1 MWWRRAA
8 AGPQLEGLPRARP
21 GGAAWPP
28 LVIKGRR
35 AQAPGGVLVGMGRGD
50 GKPLS
55 AGLFGSS
62 QPPYT
67 LPSRARSAQA
77 GRAREAEV
85 AGPGRL
91 AGWDRS
97 WHRAPTF
104 PSAGAGAAL
113 QVSGLLWG
121 AHKSSARVRGARSLG
136 RGLRAPGPPSVALP
150 APQLPGCREAADG
163 PLVPNPGLESAGG
176 GPGQEKEGAGRG
188 LRTEKTVCRTMV
200 GKWLPRKRR
209 GPLRGAA
216 WTSLAA

>member
-1 MWWRRAA
+1 MSVVGTCSCGA
-8 AGPQLEGLPRARP
+8 PARGAP
-21 GGAAWPP
+21 ALALGAAWPP

-35 AQAPGGVLVGMGRGD
+35 AQAPGGVLFGMGG
-50 GKPLS
+50 GEPLS

-77 GRAREAEV
+77 GRAREPEV

-136 RGLRAPGPPSVALP
+136 RGLRAPGASQRCP
-150 APQLPGCREAADG
+150 ASS
-163 PLVPNPGLESAGG
+163 SA
-176 GPGQEKEGAGRG
+176 
-188 LRTEKTVCRTMV
+188 
-200 GKWLPRKRR
+200 PRLQRSR
-209 GPLRGAA
+209 
-216 WTSLAA
+216 